1 MSEDCKGGAQEED
14 TTVWCTRSSNVDG
27 SLPRCETL
35 KFRSTVEFR
44 SPGTGRLD
52 NVSRGEDDSITF
64 QSPVSGNVVASF
76 SASSFNDGC
85 FATLARVLCRGEIR
99 HPPFAITFVLGTQVL
114 ASVARAVST
123 DVNFVGPTCLCQV
136 AMELFFAAVFRTTS
150 LLVSVASLL
159 WPVFSMVTHGEV
171 MFLLGLVAEFM
182 FEERP
187 HTALVPLLQTCTT
200 FGVWHLV
207 LQNHLD
213 RFGVS

>member
-1 MSEDCKGGAQEED
+1 MQPSFNWDQRGEDCKGGAQEED

-52 NVSRGEDDSITF
+52 IVSRGEDDSITF

-99 HPPFAITFVLGTQVL
+99 RPPFAITFFPWH
-114 ASVARAVST
+114 ASACGRS
-123 DVNFVGPTCLCQV
+123 D
-136 AMELFFAAVFRTTS
+136 M
-150 LLVSVASLL
+150 
-159 WPVFSMVTHGEV
+159 
-171 MFLLGLVAEFM
+171 
-182 FEERP
+182 
-187 HTALVPLLQTCTT
+187 
-200 FGVWHLV
+200 
-207 LQNHLD
+207 D